1 MEKVDVYNIRRE
13 NMNNFKERGKL
24 EEGEYSISVHVWIL
38 DGKNIRIQKRSAN
51 KKIFPNLWKQSGG
64 GVISGETSLDAV
76 KREIQEELGISLENN
91 EITYIG
97 SYTRVKDIVD
107 VWMVQKTMPYDKI
120 KMQQEEI
127 DSIKSVTFKEF
138 EKMIKNGEV
147 VPTINPSYFLLK
159 NYCKVYMRGKLF

>member
-1 MEKVDVYNIRRE
+1 MEKVDVYNKRRE

-38 DGKNIRIQKRSAN
+38 DGKNVWIQKRSAN
-51 KKIFPNLWKQSGG
+51 KKIFPNLWEQSGG

-97 SYTRVKDIVD
+97 SYTRVKILLMFG
-107 VWMVQKTMPYDKI
+107 W
-120 KMQQEEI
+120 
-127 DSIKSVTFKEF
+127 FKRQ
-138 EKMIKNGEV
+138 
-147 VPTINPSYFLLK
+147 
-159 NYCKVYMRGKLF
+159 CRMRK